1 MLKKL
6 LKNDMRK
13 MKTLWLVYA
22 IILPLLALS
31 FAFSC
36 RYLGDTEIVH
46 GEFLNTLLIV
56 FSSFG
61 AIGGGC
67 IIAAAVVDTVYLA
80 KNMGRD
86 FFSDVGQLTFTLP
99 IKRDHL
105 LLSKFFN
112 SLIWISISNASI
124 IATVLL
130 GMLIIPAPE
139 TGYIN
144 TVVFDEIGFFLA
156 DGFLNGGPCFY
167 LCVILILTIALE
179 INVTMPSLLNYCVI
193 KCSSSGGMGMYI
205 GLMFAGIFAPM
216 IFWAIG
222 TNGAS
227 LIFAEMSDVT
237 FSVIAVLYLL
247 FISIG
252 LAILNFALFFS
263 ARDRLKYNLNLS

>member
-36 RYLGDTEIVH
+36 RYFGDTEIVH
-46 GEFLNTLLIV
+46 DEFLNALLSV

-67 IIAAAVVDTVYLA
+67 IIAAAVVNTVYLA

-130 GMLIIPAPE
+130 CMLIIPAPE

-144 TVVFDEIGFFLA
+144 TVVFDEIGIFLA
-156 DGFLNGGPCFY
+156 DGFLYGGPCFY

-193 KCSSSGGMGMYI
+193 KCRSSGGMGMYI